1 MQICKVIGN
10 VWATKKDDSLN
21 GFKLLVVEPVDYS
34 SHELKHPAYVA
45 VDVVGAGTGELVLVV
60 QGSSARKVGGRDD
73 QNPIDATIVGIIDQV
88 DTIND

>member
-34 SHELKHPAYVA
+34 SHGLKSPAYVA
-45 VDVVGAGTGELVLVV
+45 VDVVGAGAGELVLVV
-60 QGSSARKVGGRDD
+60 QGSSARKVGGRM
-73 QNPIDATIVGIIDQV
+73 NKIP
-88 DTIND
+88 